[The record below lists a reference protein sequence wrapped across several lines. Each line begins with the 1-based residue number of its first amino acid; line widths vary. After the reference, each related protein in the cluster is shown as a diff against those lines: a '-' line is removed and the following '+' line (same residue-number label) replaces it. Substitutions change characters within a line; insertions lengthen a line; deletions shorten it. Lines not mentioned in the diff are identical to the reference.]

1 MVNRGGNFNRKYVKK
16 RKLIRDKKKSIG
28 YNDNELETMT

>member
-16 RKLIRDKKKSIG
+16 RKLIRDKKKGRIQKKK
-28 YNDNELETMT
+28 N